1 MAELLVGSVGEHEFA
16 IQSDRV
22 IETLPVTSV
31 SRFMRTGRADVV
43 AAVVHDTVR
52 FLSDPAIRLGLSSAD
67 HEAQTA
73 LIISARAQITG
84 LLFSSSPQKIN
95 VEEAD
100 LLPVAPTLSAAPYS
114 ACFRHGGAYIGVLS
128 ESFLSSMQEADQQ
141 TVSLA
146 LSPETG
152 DPPGQPEFLLL
163 TVAGEEIAV
172 EASRLTEIPRL
183 LTDLVPLA
191 LAESAVLGLVPFEG
205 QMVPAV
211 DLSRALQRP
220 GEHAGS
226 EGVVWSTKTG
236 PVALAVQQ
244 VAPHPVSDGDLSAV
258 PRLVHSPAVTT
269 ALVRENRVTPIVAL
283 EKLFSQTGS
292 QARSVYYPTSD
303 CAGRVGAED
312 LPVVE
317 IAYRGF
323 IYAVPES
330 EVSDTVPAPSVLR
343 LAIDHPLV
351 DNLAQIEHELIPVLN
366 LQRYLG
372 HPDRVVA
379 ASEAL
384 LITNGDFRAA
394 VAPESVVGKRI
405 VQVKSQRPLP
415 VEIPFGVL
423 YGCYVDGPD
432 VRLILN
438 LAAIA
443 QHARDA
449 AIQTA
454 LATFSR
460 RLDDTPEQRTT
471 GRTENAA
478 TTATPSADELPSANE
493 PQPAVSPVDKNRE
506 AGEAETATDGEVE
519 VVEAGVGEAGAEDSP
534 EDAPEDVAEDVAVE
548 STTEPV
554 QAHASAEE
562 AIDTGAF
569 PAIEDK
575 DADLPLAAQEGHRVE
590 TEQPTERVWAPR
602 AEGLSQPE
610 PSNRRRSWGWLL
622 VALPLLLIVAVGG
635 VYLFAPSLFQR
646 SAEPATVGD
655 QTVADPPEREA
666 PVEGATTE
674 SATTESAGKTEDR
687 TAAESMP
694 GAATAPFLTQQ
705 LPAATERVY
714 FQADSWDLLPDGR
727 ETLERLA
734 SSIKDPSLWRVEIVG
749 HAARAGTAAGAQ
761 WLSEQR
767 AQVVRDFFLSQLSE
781 SPDAL
786 SVGAAGASDPAA
798 SNATDEGMAR
808 NRRVVVTVKP
818 VEN

>member
-67 HEAQTA
+67 HEARTA
-73 LIISARAQITG
+73 LIVSARAQITG

-114 ACFRHGGAYIGVLS
+114 ACFRYGGAYIGVFS

-152 DPPGQPEFLLL
+152 EPPGQPEFVLL

-183 LTDLVPLA
+183 LSDLVPLA
-191 LAESAVLGLVPFEG
+191 LAESALFGLVPFEG

-236 PVALAVQQ
+236 PVALAVEQ

-258 PRLVHSPAVTT
+258 PRLLHSPAVTT
-269 ALVRENRVTPIVAL
+269 ALVREDRVTPVVAL
-283 EKLFSQTGS
+283 EELFSDTGS

-323 IYAVPES
+323 IYAVPEG
-330 EVSDTVPAPSVLR
+330 EVSDTVPALSMLR

-394 VAPESVVGKRI
+394 VAPESVVGKR
-405 VQVKSQRPLP
+405 VVHVKSQRPLP

-460 RLDDTPEQRTT
+460 RPDDTPEQRTN

-478 TTATPSADELPSANE
+478 TTATLSADQSPSANE
-493 PQPAVSPVDKNRE
+493 PQPEVSPVDENRE
-506 AGEAETATDGEVE
+506 AAEAETATEGEVE
-519 VVEAGVGEAGAEDSP
+519 VVEAGVGEAGAED
-534 EDAPEDVAEDVAVE
+534 APGDVAEDSSVE

-554 QAHASAEE
+554 QALTMAEQ

-569 PAIEDK
+569 PALEDK
-575 DADLPLAAQEGHRVE
+575 DVDLPLAAQEGHRVQ
-590 TEQPTERVWAPR
+590 TEQPQEHVWAPR
-602 AEGLSQPE
+602 AEDQAQPE

-646 SAEPATVGD
+646 SAEQATVED
-655 QTVADPPEREA
+655 HTVVDPPEREA

-674 SATTESAGKTEDR
+674 STTTESTGETDDGPAV
-687 TAAESMP
+687 ESMP

-705 LPAATERVY
+705 PPEATERIY

-767 AQVVRDFFLSQLSE
+767 AQVVRDFFLAQLSE

-798 SNATDEGMAR
+798 SNATDEGMAQ
-808 NRRVVVTVKP
+808 NRRVVITVKP